1 MQNRITVNNTDMMQL
16 HPLSKFPDSNKK
28 VTLNKNV
35 KSVQTVQSVHEK
47 NPRVTVNKNV
57 NKNVTQ
63 PYLNKSLYKPHTGF
77 KV

>member
-47 NPRVTVNKNV
+47 NPRVTVTV